1 MNHPLTLGAL
11 PSKDL
16 IVDEGSNK
24 MIVIVGFIA
33 IVAMAIYGLKKKGVF
48 AAVKNPFL
56 SFMGE

>member
-24 MIVIVGFIA
+24 MVVIVGFIA
-33 IVAMAIYGLKKKGVF
+33 LIGLGIYGLKKKGVF
-48 AAVKNPFL
+48 AAVKNPFITL
-56 SFMGE
+56 MGN